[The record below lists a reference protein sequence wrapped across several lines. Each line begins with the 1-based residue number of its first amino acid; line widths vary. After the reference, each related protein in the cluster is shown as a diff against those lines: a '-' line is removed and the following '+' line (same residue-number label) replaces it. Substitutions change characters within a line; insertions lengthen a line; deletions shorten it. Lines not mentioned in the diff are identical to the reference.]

1 MKINCLSCG
10 FKIDLDDAYD
20 DYTGQIKCYACSTLM
35 QIKTV
40 EGKLASAGLA
50 QRPQRSPQSDFEGS

>member
-10 FKIDLDDAYD
+10 FKIDLDNAYD
-20 DYTGQIKCYACSTLM
+20 DYTGQIKCYTCGSLM

-40 EGKLASAGLA
+40 EGKLAAAALA
-50 QRPQRSPQSDFEGS
+50 ERVQRVPQSDWE